1 MAVVDGGREARTRYR
16 VLERFRAHTYCEIE
30 LETGRTHQIRVHM
43 AHIRAPLVGD
53 PVYGGRPRLP
63 PRPSVELRGALQG
76 FRRQALHAV
85 RLRLEHPSSGE
96 ALCFDSELAPDL
108 LALLAVLRADAAA
121 AR

>member
-1 MAVVDGGREARTRYR
+1 
-16 VLERFRAHTYCEIE
+16 VLERFRAHTHCEIE

-63 PRPSVELRGALQG
+63 PRPSEELRAALQG

-85 RLRLEHPSSGE
+85 RLELEHPLSGE
-96 ALCFDSELAPDL
+96 ALRFQSALAPDL
-108 LALLAVLRADAAA
+108 RALLDLLRADARA